1 MTIISTADRV
11 EQEIADA
18 AGFDLFPVKP
28 VTLEQALDIAEERAY
43 AAKTPAFPPVTDT
56 IVWFKQVDWADVRR
70 RCRAGLNNVGLV
82 LAVTGEKIHDV
93 GCYLA
98 NV

>member
-1 MTIISTADRV
+1 VS
-11 EQEIADA
+11 
-18 AGFDLFPVKP
+18 
-28 VTLEQALDIAEERAY
+28 
-43 AAKTPAFPPVTDT
+43 DT
-56 IVWFKQVDWADVRR
+56 IVWIKQVDWAEVRT

-82 LAVTGEKIHDV
+82 IAVIGEKTHDL